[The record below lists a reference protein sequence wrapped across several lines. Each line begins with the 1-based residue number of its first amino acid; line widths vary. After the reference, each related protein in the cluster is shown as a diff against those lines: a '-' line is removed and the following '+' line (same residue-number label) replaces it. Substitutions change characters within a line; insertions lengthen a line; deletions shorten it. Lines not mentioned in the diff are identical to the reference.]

1 MDRRGWRPSA
11 PVVILLLLFIFFA
24 PVRRI
29 PSRNGDSTE
38 KSLEAERNWL
48 SKIQNSTFL
57 EAPEQVQQSMAFPEQ
72 VLSERNELYK
82 SSAGPGASHLNHTSV
97 VIGNWKKLSY
107 DSFGNVSP
115 NVTWHKTLQSILNSG
130 KGQFSA
136 NLYEFP
142 AADSNDFSFVM
153 NMENLNGTSVYQLAF
168 YGDRLD
174 KINALLGATEVSPEF
189 PGVDSIPWLFHEPS
203 DKKDLPF
210 DGQEY
215 FDALKNKSL
224 GRIDDRINQISRG
237 GWSPL
242 LYEEESVS
250 CRAYFY
256 GFNKNT
262 GLSKETLAA
271 IENEY
276 YHPQGVSMLKMP
288 DVLFSG
294 LIYSPDCN
302 VAFTFSNY
310 KGPRNFVFD
319 AGLVRFSSF
328 YIIVIFCQIFLLLRQ
343 MRINSPSYVQ
353 RLSFITI
360 AIQACLDAFIAIF
373 FLSINA
379 VIERGYLPFV
389 SIAFLSLIPSAMFTM
404 RYLALILRVQNSN
417 SPPPPP
423 PPQTQN
429 NEAAN
434 TDGSEGGNNNT
445 TNAQDALPQAA
456 GLTQNERDQRDWSSV
471 CLRFYFVILVVCIA
485 SLYSAVWPVTYRF
498 YFISTLLFASYSFWV
513 PQIIQNVKQGTSR
526 SFSWVYIL
534 GLSLSRMYLPTFIF
548 LFSETT
554 LKFTPKYSHALA
566 LAFWMSL
573 QVLILFA
580 QDTLGPRFFLPKKL
594 FPSSSTYDYHPIIQ
608 AGDLE
613 AFMQDA
619 NVCPICIQPI
629 ELVSSGSTLNPASRI
644 VRRNYML
651 TPCHHLFH
659 RQCLLQW
666 MESRSICPV
675 CRCHLPPV

>member
-1 MDRRGWRPSA
+1 MDRRRWRPSA

-38 KSLEAERNWL
+38 KSLQAERNWY

-57 EAPEQVQQSMAFPEQ
+57 DAPEIVRQSTTFPKE
-72 VLSERNELYK
+72 VLSKRNAIYK
-82 SSAGPGASHLNHTSV
+82 SSAGPGDSHSNHTSV
-97 VIGNWKKLSY
+97 VIGNWKKVSF
-107 DSFGNVSP
+107 DSFGKVSP
-115 NVTWHKTLQSILNSG
+115 NVTWHRTLQNIVNSE
-130 KGQFSA
+130 KGGFSA
-136 NLYEFP
+136 NVYEYP
-142 AADSNDFSFVM
+142 AQNSNDFTFVM
-153 NMENLNGTSVYQLAF
+153 NMENSNGTSLYQLVF
-168 YGDRLD
+168 YGDRID
-174 KINALLGATEVSPEF
+174 KAHALLGATEVSPEF
-189 PGVDSIPWLFHEPS
+189 PGVDGIPWLFHEPA
-203 DKKDLPF
+203 DKSDLPF

-215 FDALKNKSL
+215 FEVLKNKSL
-224 GRIDDRINQISRG
+224 GRIDDRIDQISRG

-242 LYEEESVS
+242 LYGEESVS

-262 GLSKETLAA
+262 GLSRKTLAA
-271 IENEY
+271 IEDEY
-276 YHPQGVSMLKMP
+276 YHPQGVSIKKMP
-288 DVLFSG
+288 DVLLSG

-319 AGLVRFSSF
+319 AGLVRFASF
-328 YIIVIFCQIFLLLRQ
+328 YIIIIFYQIFLLLRQ
-343 MRINSPSYVQ
+343 MRLNSPSYVQ

-373 FLSINA
+373 FLSINV

-389 SIAFLSLIPSAMFTM
+389 SVAFLSLIPSVMFTM

-423 PPQTQN
+423 LPPTPNN
-429 NEAAN
+429 NES
-434 TDGSEGGNNNT
+434 TIEGEGEHGNANT
-445 TNAQDALPQAA
+445 TNVENVQPEA
-456 GLTQNERDQRDWSSV
+456 GMTQHERDQRDWSAV
-471 CLRFYFVILVVCIA
+471 CLRFYFVILVVCIV
-485 SLYSAVWPVTYRF
+485 SLYSAFWPVTYRF
-498 YFISTLLFASYSFWV
+498 YFISILLFTCYSFWV

-526 SFSWVYIL
+526 SFSWIYII
-534 GLSLSRMYLPTFIF
+534 GLSISRMYMPTFIF
-548 LFSETT
+548 IYSETT
-554 LKFTPKYSHALA
+554 LKFPPKYTFAVALG
-566 LAFWMSL
+566 LWMCL
-573 QVLILFA
+573 QVFILFA
-580 QDTLGPRFFLPKKL
+580 QDTLGPRFFLPKRL

-613 AFMQDA
+613 ALMHDA
-619 NVCPICIQPI
+619 NVCPICMQTI

-651 TPCHHLFH
+651 TPCHHLYH

-666 MESRSICPV
+666 METRSICPV

>member
-24 PVRRI
+24 PVRRL
-29 PSRNGDSTE
+29 PSRNGNSTE
-38 KSLEAERNWL
+38 KSLEAERNWH
-48 SKIQNSTFL
+48 SKIQNSTFS
-57 EAPEQVQQSMAFPEQ
+57 EAPEQVRQSMTLPEQ
-72 VLSERNELYK
+72 VLSARNAIYK
-82 SSAGPGASHLNHTSV
+82 SSAGSGASHLNHTSV
-97 VIGNWKKLSY
+97 VIGDWKKVSY

-115 NVTWHKTLQSILNSG
+115 NVTWHRTLQSIINSE
-130 KGQFSA
+130 KGQFTA

-142 AADSNDFSFVM
+142 AANSNDFSFIM

-168 YGDRLD
+168 YGDRLE
-174 KINALLGATEVSPEF
+174 KAHALLGATEVSPEF
-189 PGVDSIPWLFHEPS
+189 PGVDGIPWLFQDYA
-203 DKKDLPF
+203 DKPDLPF
-210 DGQEY
+210 DGQEH
-215 FDALKNKSL
+215 FDVLKNKSL
-224 GRIDDRINQISRG
+224 GRIDERIGQISRG

-262 GLSKETLAA
+262 GLSKEALAA

-276 YHPQGVSMLKMP
+276 YHPQGVSTVKMP

-302 VAFTFSNY
+302 VAFTISNY

-319 AGLVRFSSF
+319 AGLVRFASV

-389 SIAFLSLIPSAMFTM
+389 SVAFLSLIPSVMFTM

-423 PPQTQN
+423 LPRTQN
-429 NEAAN
+429 NESAIEDTN
-434 TDGSEGGNNNT
+434 EGDDNNT
-445 TNAQDALPQAA
+445 TNTEDTPPQA
-456 GLTQNERDQRDWSSV
+456 GLTQYERDQRDWSAV
-471 CLRFYFVILVVCIA
+471 CLRFYFVILVVCIV
-485 SLYSAVWPVTYRF
+485 SLYSAFWPVTYRF
-498 YFISTLLFASYSFWV
+498 YFISTLLFTCYSFWV
-513 PQIIQNVKQGTSR
+513 PQIIRNVKQGTSR
-526 SFSWVYIL
+526 SFSWVYII

-548 LFSETT
+548 LYSETT
-554 LKFTPKYSHALA
+554 LKFTPKYTYALA
-566 LAFWMSL
+566 LGLWMSL
-573 QVLILFA
+573 QVLVLFA
-580 QDTLGPRFFLPKKL
+580 QDTLGARFFLPKKL
-594 FPSSSTYDYHPIIQ
+594 FPSSSTYDYHPLIQ

-613 AFMQDA
+613 AFMHDA
-619 NVCPICIQPI
+619 NVCPICMQTI

-651 TPCHHLFH
+651 TPCHHLYH